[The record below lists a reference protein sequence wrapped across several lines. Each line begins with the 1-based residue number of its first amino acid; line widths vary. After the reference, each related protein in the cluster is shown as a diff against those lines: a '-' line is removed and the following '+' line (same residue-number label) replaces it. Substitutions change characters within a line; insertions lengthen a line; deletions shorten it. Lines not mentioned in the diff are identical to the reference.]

1 MNNGVAGGF
10 GAQQATGGLASAAAH
25 DARRLEIWRNCFL
38 TFEFSTGSS
47 QWTAATTPIT
57 EMPAGLS
64 HWLTMTLGSER
75 YQFDMLLPLD
85 FFDAVL
91 RQEHPSVNINALQ
104 SADQLLVIEQILSDP
119 LRQLEDFLG
128 TYQQITNLRASNS
141 QDVQPNS
148 LQFSIEN
155 NENRFVGFLNIA
167 DPLAERITE
176 RVMPYSSVDE
186 KAVSD
191 ELGVMIGP
199 IALQNQAFSNITVG
213 GIIDCGVQPNDTI
226 RGYVLRSDRR
236 YWPGFVEDTQFLVSN
251 AHQPLDFTAAR
262 KAGKTLVS
270 LQFANAF
277 VSAID
282 RLGLTEG
289 DRININ
295 RFEGNDVRIF
305 ANDIEHA
312 YGHLLVHNGNL
323 AVEVRYMKE
332 QA

>member
-1 MNNGVAGGF
+1 MNDGAAGGF
-10 GAQQATGGLASAAAH
+10 RAQQATGGLASTAAH

-57 EMPAGLS
+57 EMPTGLS
-64 HWLTMTLGSER
+64 SWLTMTLGSER
-75 YQFDMLLPLD
+75 YQFDLLLPLE
-85 FFDAVL
+85 FFDVAL
-91 RQEHPSVNINALQ
+91 RKEHPSVNIHGLEE
-104 SADQLLVIEQILSDP
+104 ADRLLVIEQLLSDP
-119 LRQLEDFLG
+119 LHQLENLLG
-128 TYQQITNLRASNS
+128 TYQNITSVRVSA
-141 QDVQPNS
+141 QRDVQTNS
-148 LQFSIEN
+148 LQFSIDNRES
-155 NENRFVGFLNIA
+155 RFVGFLNIA

-186 KAVSD
+186 KTVSD
-191 ELGVMIGP
+191 ELGIMIGP
-199 IALQNQAFSNITVG
+199 IALNNQAFSNITVG

-226 RGYVLRSDRR
+226 RGFVLRSDQR
-236 YWPGFVEDTQFLVSN
+236 YWPGFVEDTQFLVSST
-251 AHQPLDFTAAR
+251 HQPLDFTAAR

-270 LQFANAF
+270 LQFANAN

-289 DRININ
+289 DRINIS

-323 AVEVRYMKE
+323 AVEVRYLKE